1 MPSPEDWPGLSG
13 LPHLRPDAVS
23 RIPGGGWTE
32 EIPLL
37 NQSRGQAQTL
47 SWPLKGISLPR

>member
-13 LPHLRPDAVS
+13 HLRPDAVS